1 MASTSRA
8 PRAACSGPPAS
19 LLTVTE
25 RRLPA
30 LIGQLRAEAPDYL
43 IHDSMCAWGK
53 YAARITGLPAVC
65 TVTTFAFGAGNPTG
79 SPMFRRR
86 IVRLLAGGF
95 ADVLGYLRI
104 ARRLQ
109 RTYGIRGAGLWDAFA
124 NREPLNLVF
133 TSRDFQPGGD
143 TFDPSYRFVGPS
155 LAPRGDG
162 AGFSVGARE
171 GQRVI
176 YVSMGTI
183 VARQEPFFRGCFE
196 AFGGGAHRVVLSTGR
211 SADISA
217 LGPIPANFLV
227 RSHVPQLEV
236 LERADLFI
244 THGGMNSVHEGLCSG
259 VPMIVIPR
267 TAEQGLVAERV
278 VAVGAGILLEARKAT
293 PDRLSAAAAAVL
305 ADSGT
310 GRAAGGSANR
320 FAPPGDTSGQRTRSS
335 RTSPRSV
342 VAPEPPLQS
351 ARHSGHGSADRSHPE
366 VSADLPREL
375 IADLCVSRNRRPLRP
390 VRIHPP
396 RVAGTLSH
404 QGAAVRPKVSEKNPT
419 IHTVTFSSWYPSCA
433 SRSAASRLIWIAS
446 ASVTCSVSRSS
457 SRLSAWQL
465 TPGTSS
471 IQPIQDF
478 PSCLM
483 IAV

>member
-1 MASTSRA
+1 MAKAVFLGLPVHGHTNPTLPLVQELVARGERIVYCSIEEFRPRIEATGAVFRSYGDLHGLDISRTA
-8 PRAACSGPPAS
+8 GSLFRTAAA

-65 TVTTFAFGAGNPTG
+65 TVTTFAFGAGSPTR

-305 ADSGT
+305 AEPGYRSSSRRIGESL
-310 GRAAGGSANR
+310 RAAGGHVRA
-320 FAPPGDTSGQRTRSS
+320 
-335 RTSPRSV
+335 
-342 VAPEPPLQS
+342 
-351 ARHSGHGSADRSHPE
+351 ADEILAH
-366 VSADLPREL
+366 
-375 IADLCVSRNRRPLRP
+375 
-390 VRIHPP
+390 
-396 RVAGTLSH
+396 
-404 QGAAVRPKVSEKNPT
+404 
-419 IHTVTFSSWYPSCA
+419 
-433 SRSAASRLIWIAS
+433 
-446 ASVTCSVSRSS
+446 
-457 SRLSAWQL
+457 LSAL
-465 TPGTSS
+465 GRR
-471 IQPIQDF
+471 
-478 PSCLM
+478 
-483 IAV
+483 A